1 MINKDLL
8 ETELNIPLKDFK
20 VTTKEFITNWLN
32 KLESQKE
39 LTKITYHFNNSFTT
53 FKKDFIKNENIKNN
67 ETESLKTIVSND
79 LLKYN
84 LAKFYYDS
92 ERNSY
97 IFIPLLVQNQ
107 NKEFI
112 YLEFIFN

>member
-8 ETELNIPLKDFK
+8 ETELNISLKDFK
-20 VTTKEFITNWLN
+20 VTTKEFITDFLN
-32 KLESQKE
+32 KVENQKE
-39 LTKITYHFNNSFTT
+39 ITKITYYFNNSFTT
-53 FKKDFIKNENIKNN
+53 FKKEFIKDENIKNN
-67 ETESLKTIVSND
+67 EIESLKTIVSND
-79 LLKYN
+79 LLNYN

-97 IFIPLLVQNQ
+97 IFIPLLVHNQ

-112 YLEFIFN
+112 YLEYIFN